1 MTTPCPNPK
10 CTCVNCKCGPTCKC
24 GILRLGTLERRVM
37 DVLWEE
43 SGAERTGREV
53 ADAFPEYAY
62 TTLATVLDRLANK
75 ELLDRRQDGRVIHY
89 SATNTRAVH
98 TALLMREALDATRDP
113 DAALACFAQG
123 LPGEQAEALRAALE
137 DLDR

>member
-1 MTTPCPNPK
+1 MSTPCPNPK
-10 CTCVNCKCGPTCKC
+10 CTCVDCHCGPTCKC
-24 GILRLGTLERRVM
+24 GVLRLGTLERRVM

-43 SGAERTGREV
+43 PGRERTGREV

-62 TTLATVLDRLANK
+62 TTLSTVLDRLVTK

-98 TALLMREALDATRDP
+98 TALLIREALDATHDP
-113 DAALACFAQG
+113 DAALACFVQG
-123 LPGEQAEALRAALE
+123 LPAGHATALLSALG
-137 DLDR
+137 DRGD